1 MRTLVYLTPF
11 NCTVLLIFSKIAS
24 YRAERG
30 RERER
35 ERQTEKCVDIERI
48 NVHTPVAVLI
58 IRTHSFVHVLLAPLN
73 NTASS
78 ADSAYQ

>member
-35 ERQTEKCVDIERI
+35 EREREADREMCGHRENKCTYSCSSI
-48 NVHTPVAVLI
+48 NNKDTFFCTRSLGAFKQRSIVC
-58 IRTHSFVHVLLAPLN
+58 
-73 NTASS
+73 
-78 ADSAYQ
+78 